1 MALFTDGPPATV
13 EDLVALDSQ
22 LLTVA
27 NVEGIDVTQKL
38 ELAHQELGLELT
50 AQLKRWG
57 NYEEWLWVS
66 QYPKLNC
73 VVVSPALKLWH
84 SYRSLEMVYRDAY
97 NSQLNDRYAGKRDQF
112 QKMAVWAYRHVALI
126 GLGMVQRPLPK
137 AQPPTVSLAQPQGAS
152 LPDGTY
158 YVAISWLN
166 PSGEEGA
173 ASDIAAV
180 TVSNNVFLVNAG
192 VPPVEATAWNVFVGS
207 DPNSLALQNST
218 PLEAGTLWT
227 QENVPNMSGRPPAHG
242 QRPSYERTL
251 PPIIQRG

>member
-13 EDLVALDSQ
+13 EDLVVLDSQ

-97 NSQLNDRYAGKRDQF
+97 NSQLNDRYAGKRDQ
-112 QKMAVWAYRHVALI
+112 
-126 GLGMVQRPLPK
+126 
-137 AQPPTVSLAQPQGAS
+137 
-152 LPDGTY
+152 
-158 YVAISWLN
+158 
-166 PSGEEGA
+166 
-173 ASDIAAV
+173 
-180 TVSNNVFLVNAG
+180 
-192 VPPVEATAWNVFVGS
+192 
-207 DPNSLALQNST
+207 
-218 PLEAGTLWT
+218 
-227 QENVPNMSGRPPAHG
+227 
-242 QRPSYERTL
+242 
-251 PPIIQRG
+251 